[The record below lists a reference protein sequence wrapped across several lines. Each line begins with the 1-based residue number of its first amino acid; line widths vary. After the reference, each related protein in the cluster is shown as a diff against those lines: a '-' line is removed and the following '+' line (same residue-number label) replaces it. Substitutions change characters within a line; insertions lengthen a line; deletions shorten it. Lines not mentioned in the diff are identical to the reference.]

1 MLAAVRSNEAAVE
14 DEDDLLV
21 TFVGGK
27 SDLAALAVAK
37 LKVGGGFGL
46 DDFYVAHALTS
57 LSIV

>member
-14 DEDDLLV
+14 DEDDV
-21 TFVGGK
+21 FVAFVGGK
-27 SDLAALAVAK
+27 SDLASFAVAK

-46 DDFYVAHALTS
+46 DDFDIAHAVTS